1 MESGVGSLPVMRYSR
16 ALCSV
21 RDFLT
26 LRSQLSRRSSFSEPA
41 WRSYSRLRHA
51 RADKDKLCWLLD
63 SASLTQRLIQAC
75 SGRFHVELL
84 DLGWATPLPSEVRV
98 LRMHHGR
105 RALIRQVLLCCDEQ
119 PWVFARTVIPYSSL
133 RGRARRL
140 AFLGEKPLGAVL
152 FADPCM
158 RRGVLQISE
167 LSSEHPMFAQATGR
181 LKRKPKRIWGRRSVF
196 YLGDKPLLVNEIFLP
211 GIKSC
216 KSLYNKEP

>member
-1 MESGVGSLPVMRYSR
+1 MDGNAFAHVAENFPEMAAESNVIKGFSQPIDVYRFNRSTHSAFIPTLPNDPLTVRKRVG
-16 ALCSV
+16 
-21 RDFLT
+21 
-26 LRSQLSRRSSFSEPA
+26 
-41 WRSYSRLRHA
+41 
-51 RADKDKLCWLLD
+51 
-63 SASLTQRLIQAC
+63 
-75 SGRFHVELL
+75 
-84 DLGWATPLPSEVRV
+84 
-98 LRMHHGR
+98 
-105 RALIRQVLLCCDEQ
+105 
-119 PWVFARTVIPYSSL
+119 
-133 RGRARRL
+133 
-140 AFLGEKPLGAVL
+140 LGAVL